1 LSQRLKTA
9 LVAGPI
15 CVALLLF
22 GGTIGFG
29 FLVAVIAA
37 VGAAEYAKIA
47 HPGVT
52 AVEVSFLAGWAVV
65 VVLGFLAASHAV
77 PGALLV
83 LGALLYLGGWI
94 VGPGPTKETLG
105 RWGAALGGWIFVA
118 YFLGHAL
125 WIRGHG
131 VAPVLYILAIVWV
144 GDSAAYYVGSAFG
157 SRPLAPS
164 VSPNK
169 SVEGAVAS
177 LVGGALAAGIAGLVL
192 PLPRPFYASLVM
204 GVILNAVAQLGDLA
218 ESLFKRCADVK
229 DSGTLFPGHG
239 GVLDRIDGF
248 LLTLPVYAAF
258 LTLAGA

>member
-37 VGAAEYAKIA
+37 VGAAEYAKIV
-47 HPGVT
+47 H
-52 AVEVSFLAGWAVV
+52 
-65 VVLGFLAASHAV
+65 
-77 PGALLV
+77 
-83 LGALLYLGGWI
+83 
-94 VGPGPTKETLG
+94 
-105 RWGAALGGWIFVA
+105 GWIFVA

-192 PLPRPFYASLVM
+192 PLPHPFFASLVM

-248 LLTLPVYAAF
+248 LPTLPVYAAF